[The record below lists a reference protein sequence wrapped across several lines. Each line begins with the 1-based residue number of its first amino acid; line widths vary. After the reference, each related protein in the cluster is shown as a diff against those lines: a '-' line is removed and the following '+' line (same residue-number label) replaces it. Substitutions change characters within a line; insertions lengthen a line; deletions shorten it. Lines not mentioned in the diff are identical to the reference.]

1 MPGIWSLPGPAQF
14 AAAITTRLDRGHS
27 VVVGL
32 PQWAA
37 ADADFRAGML
47 GAVDFGADVVDDCE
61 NGSRPL
67 ASLVADRFS
76 IDDVPPGPGAA
87 AALAGHA
94 MLRGRVLAITVS
106 SDGQQSARW
115 TQFARGFLPA
125 ARSVAAAERPRLIL
139 LARKTCAAALTG
151 SDALLDDLWW
161 WGVLDRLDTA
171 FYVKSRLADG
181 HDGQDGLIRET
192 ITEVA
197 GFDLNLA
204 SHLAAGWDGSYGTLA
219 AVLATFADS
228 CWPHGQNGSA
238 KSHQLPHSSTALG
251 VPPVALLPMWDR
263 GLVDRWDAFPAYL
276 HACAIADSA
285 DLRSRVWRAQVRTL
299 MPIID
304 EERARIGAWLRR
316 EIRGLPDEAV
326 LEPAGLF
333 NVLQD
338 HPSLKTW
345 RGGDRKRLIYWL
357 RDARNTLAHMGTL
370 APGEIARGQR
380 LITQDHHHS

>member
-1 MPGIWSLPGPAQF
+1 VFSIWSLPGPARF
-14 AAAITTRLDRGHS
+14 ATAITARLDRGHS

-32 PQWAA
+32 PAWAA
-37 ADADFRAGML
+37 ED
-47 GAVDFGADVVDDCE
+47 GAFLASLLSTVDYGVDVVDDCE

-76 IDDVPPGPGAA
+76 INDVQPGPAAA
-87 AALAGHA
+87 AALAGHV
-94 MLRGRVLAITVS
+94 MLRGRVLAITVA
-106 SDGQQSARW
+106 SDDQQSARW
-115 TQFARGFLPA
+115 TEFVRAFLPA
-125 ARSVAAAERPRLIL
+125 TRAVPMTERPQLVL
-139 LARKTCAAALTG
+139 LARKTCAGALTG
-151 SDALLDDLWW
+151 TDALLDDLWW

-171 FYVKSRLADG
+171 FYVKSRFANG

-204 SHLAAGWDGSYGTLA
+204 DHLSAGWDGSPGTLA
-219 AVLATFADS
+219 SALATFVGP
-228 CWPHGQNGSA
+228 CRLHGQNGPT
-238 KSHQLPHSSTALG
+238 KPHQLPHSSTALSA
-251 VPPVALLPMWDR
+251 PPMTLLPMWDQ

-276 HACAIADSA
+276 HACAITDPA

-299 MPIID
+299 MPLID
-304 EERARIGAWLRR
+304 EERIRIGAWLRR

-345 RGGDRKRLIYWL
+345 RGGHRKRLIYWL

-370 APGEIARGQR
+370 TPGEIDRGQR
-380 LITQDHHHS
+380 LIVQDRHHS

>member
-1 MPGIWSLPGPAQF
+1 VFSIWSLPGPAQF
-14 AAAITTRLDRGHS
+14 AMAITARLDRGHS

-32 PQWAA
+32 PAWAA
-37 ADADFRAGML
+37 ED
-47 GAVDFGADVVDDCE
+47 GAFLASLLSTVDYGVDVIDDCE

-76 IDDVPPGPGAA
+76 INDVQPGPAA
-87 AALAGHA
+87 PAALAGHV
-94 MLRGRVLAITVS
+94 MLRGRVLAITVA
-106 SDGQQSARW
+106 SDDKQSARW
-115 TQFARGFLPA
+115 TEFVRAFLPA
-125 ARSVAAAERPRLIL
+125 TRAVPTAERPQLVL
-139 LARKTCAAALTG
+139 LARKTCAAALAG

-171 FYVKSRLADG
+171 YYVKSRLANG
-181 HDGQDGLIRET
+181 HNGQDGLIRET

-204 SHLAAGWDGSYGTLA
+204 DHLSVGWDGSPGTLA
-219 AVLATFADS
+219 SALATFVGP
-228 CWPHGQNGSA
+228 CRQQGQNGPTRP
-238 KSHQLPHSSTALG
+238 HQLPHSSTALSA
-251 VPPVALLPMWDR
+251 PPMTLLPMWDQ

-276 HACAIADSA
+276 HACAISDPA

-299 MPIID
+299 MPLID
-304 EERARIGAWLRR
+304 EERIRIGVWLRR
-316 EIRGLPDEAV
+316 EIRGLPEEAV

-338 HPSLKTW
+338 HPSLKAW
-345 RGGDRKRLIYWL
+345 RGGHRKRLIYWL

-370 APGEIARGQR
+370 TPGEIDRGQR
-380 LITQDHHHS
+380 LIVQDRHHS

>member
-1 MPGIWSLPGPAQF
+1 MPSIWSLPGPAQF

-37 ADADFRAGML
+37 ADGNFCAGLL
-47 GAVDFGADVVDDCE
+47 GAVDYGVDVVDDCE

-67 ASLVADRFS
+67 ASLVADRFA
-76 IDDVPPGPGAA
+76 INDVPPGPGAA

-94 MLRGRVLAITVS
+94 ALRGRVLVITVS

-115 TQFARGFLPA
+115 TQFVRAFLPA
-125 ARSVAAAERPRLIL
+125 ARAVAAAERPRLTL
-139 LARKTCAAALTG
+139 LTRDTCAAALAG
-151 SDALLDDLWW
+151 SDTLLDDLWW

-171 FYVKSRLADG
+171 FYVKSRLSGG
-181 HDGQDGLIRET
+181 HDGQDGMIRET

-204 SHLAAGWDGSYGTLA
+204 GHLAAGWDGSFGTLA
-219 AVLATFADS
+219 AALATFVGP
-228 CWPHGQNGSA
+228 CWPPGQNRPA
-238 KSHQLPHSSTALG
+238 KPLQLPHSSTALRA
-251 VPPVALLPMWDR
+251 PPAALLPLWDR

-276 HACAIADSA
+276 HACAIADRA

-304 EERARIGAWLRR
+304 EERTRIGAWLRR
-316 EIRGLPDEAV
+316 EIRDLPDEAV
-326 LEPAGLF
+326 LEPGGL
-333 NVLQD
+333 VKVMQD
-338 HPSLKTW
+338 NPALKTW

-357 RDARNTLAHMGTL
+357 RDARNSLAHMSTL
-370 APGEIARGQR
+370 APSDIARGHR
-380 LITQDHHHS
+380 LIIQDRRHD

>member
-1 MPGIWSLPGPAQF
+1 MPSIWRLPGPAQF
-14 AAAITTRLDRGHS
+14 AAAITTRLDRGNS

-32 PQWAA
+32 PAWAT
-37 ADADFRAGML
+37 ADRDFCAGLL
-47 GAVDFGADVVDDCE
+47 GAVDYAIDVVHDCD

-67 ASLVADRFS
+67 ASLIADRFS

-94 MLRGRVLAITVS
+94 ILRGRVLAIMIS
-106 SDGQQSARW
+106 SDGQQSERW
-115 TQFARGFLPA
+115 TDFARAFVSA
-125 ARSVAAAERPRLIL
+125 ARAVAVAERPRLIL
-139 LARKTCAAALTG
+139 LARKTCAAALAG
-151 SDALLDDLWW
+151 SDTLLSCFWW

-171 FYVKSRLADG
+171 FHVKGHLTDG
-181 HDGQDGLIRET
+181 HDALFRDT

-204 SHLAAGWDGSYGTLA
+204 DYLAASWAGSYETLA
-219 AVLATFADS
+219 ATLAAFS
-228 CWPHGQNGSA
+228 GPSWPPGLT
-238 KSHQLPHSSTALG
+238 KHQPLPDSSTALR
-251 VPPVALLPMWDR
+251 VPPAALLPMWDQ

-276 HACAIADSA
+276 HACAISDTA

-299 MPIID
+299 MPTID
-304 EERARIGAWLRR
+304 EERARIGAWLRH
-316 EIRGLPDEAV
+316 EIRGLRDEAV
-326 LEPAGLF
+326 LEPGGLF
-333 NVLQD
+333 NALQD

-370 APGEIARGQR
+370 APDEITRGQR
-380 LITQDHHHS
+380 LIIEDRRHG